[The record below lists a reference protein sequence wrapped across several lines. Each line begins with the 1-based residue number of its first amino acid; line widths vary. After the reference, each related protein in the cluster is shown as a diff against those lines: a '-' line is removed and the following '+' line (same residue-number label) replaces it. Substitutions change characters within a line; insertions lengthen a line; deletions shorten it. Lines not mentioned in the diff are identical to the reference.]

1 MAYRFLLWLSA
12 GVVTA
17 GVSMAMVAGAGFA
30 VADDGATSGTESGAS
45 SDSSNSTGKKPDS
58 DKHESKAEPKN
69 DDKKD
74 TPASNEQSADPTG
87 NDTEGASEAG
97 AKDRGTT
104 AEEPAESPAGDT
116 TSETMKKK
124 DNRDAAEPAESRTAD
139 RVDNPAAAPT
149 SEIKKEDKKAE
160 ADDTNV
166 GVDAKVADVPAQA
179 EESAVQAAEAA
190 GPVDEAGAA
199 TAAFAFS
206 TAEPAPTPPAGPT
219 LINVVGSFFWGL
231 FDMFSKFVSGPPVV
245 PPGSTVTAGRSTLQ
259 IDCGD
264 GYTAD
269 ADWYFP
275 TEGEP
280 DKFIYF
286 QHGFPGNAAVYN
298 LTLAELAERNNAI
311 VVAPS
316 ITGDIFACDA
326 CNLTGDPMHAAVARL
341 FEGDREALLA
351 SAQAAGYEGTLP
363 EQFVFVGH
371 SHGGQLAAG
380 ASRYFKELAPADEKA
395 NLVGAVLLDSS
406 AAGGALA
413 RALDKLPADFPI
425 LHISAAPALL
435 NTFGSADAVFQ
446 QKRPGQFNGIQ
457 LVGGTHSDGYRSS
470 AVFGFAQFVVALAT
484 GASSP
489 ENVEAVQVVTKG
501 WITDMYANRV
511 HDPATRTGVYGVPG
525 DPGET
530 VIDIPTD
537 AGLAHAYV
545 LPAPRSQF
553 TTLLSLVLGAFFE
566 LPTVLRL
573 DVCAQDPSAAAA
585 TATCAPAPQTQN

>member
-1 MAYRFLLWLSA
+1 MGDRFLVWLSA
-12 GVVTA
+12 GIVTA
-17 GVSMAMVAGAGFA
+17 GASMAMVAGAGLA
-30 VADDGATSGTESGAS
+30 VADDASTGSDKTSS
-45 SDSSNSTGKKPDS
+45 SESSNSTGKKQDS
-58 DKHESKAEPKN
+58 DKDAPKQDPKKDDTKDEPETAEPSTGAAA
-69 DDKKD
+69 KD
-74 TPASNEQSADPTG
+74 ID
-87 NDTEGASEAG
+87 GASAV
-97 AKDRGTT
+97 DTD
-104 AEEPAESPAGDT
+104 ESPT
-116 TSETMKKK
+116 VEVPSEPSSTPDEPPAHEAKK
-124 DNRDAAEPAESRTAD
+124 DNDHDAADPATHESGD
-139 RVDNPAAAPT
+139 RLDKSGTDSPK
-149 SEIKKEDKKAE
+149 SEVQKDE
-160 ADDTNV
+160 ATDTKD
-166 GVDAKVADVPAQA
+166 VDAKDADAPAQT
-179 EESAVQAAEAA
+179 VQAADSA
-190 GPVDEAGAA
+190 GPVDEAVAA
-199 TAAFAFS
+199 AKAKQTPVEATLAFAA
-206 TAEPAPTPPAGPT
+206 AEPVGAPARPT

-231 FDMFSKFVSGPPVV
+231 FDMFSKFISGPPAV
-245 PPGSTVTAGRSTLQ
+245 PPGSTVTAGRSKLQ

-298 LTLAELAERNNAI
+298 LTLAELAERNNAV

-316 ITGDIFACDA
+316 ITGDVFACDA

-341 FEGDREALLA
+341 FEGDRAALLA
-351 SAQAAGYEGTLP
+351 SAEAAGYEGTLP

-380 ASRYFKELAPADEKA
+380 ASRYFEELAPASEKA

-413 RALDKLPADFPI
+413 RALDNLPPDFPV

-470 AVFGFAQFVVALAT
+470 AVFGIAQFVVALAT
-484 GASSP
+484 GPSTP
-489 ENVEAVQVVTKG
+489 ENVEAVQVVTQG
-501 WITDMYANRV
+501 WITDMYAGRV
-511 HDPATRTGVYGVPG
+511 YDPATRTGIYGVPG
-525 DPGET
+525 EGET

-553 TTLLSLVLGAFFE
+553 TALLSLVLGAFFE
-566 LPTVLRL
+566 LPTVFRL
-573 DVCAQDPSAAAA
+573 DVCAVDPSAAAA
-585 TATCAPAPQTQN
+585 TATCTAAPQTEI

>member
-1 MAYRFLLWLSA
+1 MGDRFSVWLSV
-12 GVVTA
+12 GIVTA
-17 GVSMAMVAGAGFA
+17 GVSVAMLAGAGIA
-30 VADDGATSGTESGAS
+30 VADDSPTGSDKTSS
-45 SDSSNSTGKKPDS
+45 SSESSNSVGNKQDS
-58 DKHESKAEPKN
+58 DRDAPKQGP
-69 DDKKD
+69 KKD
-74 TPASNEQSADPTG
+74 DE
-87 NDTEGASEAG
+87 
-97 AKDRGTT
+97 KD
-104 AEEPAESPAGDT
+104 
-116 TSETMKKK
+116 TSETGQQPSESEGDETSTEDQGTTDEGHKDPAPAEEGTPKKGR
-124 DNRDAAEPAESRTAD
+124 DHDAATPKTSDQRAKSTATD
-139 RVDNPAAAPT
+139 EV
-149 SEIKKEDKKAE
+149 KKAVAEDAGNPVADTNDSDAPAQTEEVAAHPPVE
-160 ADDTNV
+160 ADET
-166 GVDAKVADVPAQA
+166 
-179 EESAVQAAEAA
+179 
-190 GPVDEAGAA
+190 GPVDEAVAA
-199 TAAFAFS
+199 TKAKQTPVATALAFTA
-206 TAEPAPTPPAGPT
+206 AEPVAAPARPT

-231 FDMFSKFVSGPPVV
+231 FDMFSKAISGPPAV
-245 PPGSTVTAGRSTLQ
+245 PPGSTVTAGRSKLQ

-298 LTLAELAERNNAI
+298 LTLTELAERNNAV

-316 ITGDIFACDA
+316 ITGDVFACDA
-326 CNLTGDPMHAAVARL
+326 CNLTGDPMHAAVAKL
-341 FEGDREALLA
+341 FEGDRAALLA
-351 SAQAAGYEGTLP
+351 SAEAAGYEGTLP

-380 ASRYFKELAPADEKA
+380 ASRYFEELAPANEKA

-413 RALDKLPADFPI
+413 RALDKLPPDFPV

-446 QKRPGQFNGIQ
+446 QERPGQFNGIQ

-470 AVFGFAQFVVALAT
+470 AVFGIAQFVVALAT
-484 GASSP
+484 GPSTP
-489 ENVEAVQVVTKG
+489 ENVEAVQVVTQG
-501 WITDMYANRV
+501 WITDMYAGRV
-511 HDPATRTGVYGVPG
+511 YDPASRTGIYGVPG
-525 DPGET
+525 EPGEN

-566 LPTVLRL
+566 LPTVFRL
-573 DVCAQDPSAAAA
+573 DVCAVDPSAAAA
-585 TATCAPAPQTQN
+585 TAACAAAPQTEI